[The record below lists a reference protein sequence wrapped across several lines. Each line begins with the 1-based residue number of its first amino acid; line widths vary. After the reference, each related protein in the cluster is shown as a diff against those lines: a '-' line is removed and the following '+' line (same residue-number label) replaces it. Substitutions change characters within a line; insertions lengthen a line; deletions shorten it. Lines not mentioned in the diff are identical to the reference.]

1 MKSGNNFRKRVGFL
15 ALGLLAIAVLC
26 LVRLFFIQVVRAEYY
41 HDKADRQYLRPSANF
56 FDRGSILAEKK
67 DGAIFSLAGI
77 KTAYLITVNPRV
89 LADAS
94 TTYDKLNKII
104 PLEPE
109 EFAQQLSDKTDPY
122 EEIATRVPPEQ
133 AEAIKKLGIKGITI
147 YKQKLRSYPF
157 GNTASHAVGLLGY
170 KGDDFIGRYGLERQ
184 YEKVL
189 SRQKE
194 MSFANF
200 FVEIFSGIGSSIS
213 GKAAESEGDIIT
225 TIEPVTQKFFEG
237 ELMKARD
244 EWQPDRIAGIIIDP
258 KTGEI
263 VAMGAWPNF
272 DPGGKQTDLSA
283 LTNPLVEGVYE
294 LGSIFKPL
302 TMAAGLDSGVVTA
315 KTTYNDKG
323 CITLNKKEIC
333 NYDDRARGVIPMQE
347 VLNQSLNVGA
357 SFVTEQL
364 GQDRF
369 RQYFESYGFNEPTGI
384 DLPGEATNL
393 TKPLKS
399 PRLVDYAT
407 ASFGQGIAVTPISL
421 VRAMS
426 ALGNGGYLI
435 TPHVVK
441 EIDYQNQLKQKIEP
455 KIGRQV
461 IKKET
466 SEEISRMLTIVVDT
480 KMPKV
485 KMERYSIAAKTGTA
499 QMVDAGNGKYY
510 QDRYLHSFFGYFPA
524 YNPHFLIF
532 MFMVNPKGALY
543 SSETLTTPFVNTSR
557 FLLNYYQVP
566 PDR

>member
-1 MKSGNNFRKRVGFL
+1 MALAFL
-15 ALGLLAIAVLC
+15 LIAFLC
-26 LVRLFFIQVVRAEYY
+26 LIRLFFIQVVRSEYY
-41 HDKADRQYLRPSANF
+41 RDKADRQYLRPSANF
-56 FDRGSILAEKK
+56 FDRGSILAQKK
-67 DGAIFSLAGI
+67 DGSIFSLAGI
-77 KTAYLITVNPRV
+77 KTAYLITVNPRI
-89 LADAS
+89 LEDAS
-94 TTYDKLNKII
+94 STYFRLNQII
-104 PLEPE
+104 PLEAE
-109 EFAQQLSDKTDPY
+109 DFTKRVSDKTDPY
-122 EEIATRVPPEQ
+122 EEIATKVPPDQ
-133 AEAIKKLGIKGITI
+133 AEAIKKLGIKGVTI

-157 GNTASHAVGLLGY
+157 GNSASHVVGLLGY

-189 SRQKE
+189 SRQEE

-200 FVEIFSGIGSSIS
+200 FVEIFSGIGSSVS
-213 GKAAESEGDIIT
+213 GKTARAEGDVIT
-225 TIEPVTQKFFEG
+225 TIEPVVQKFFEG
-237 ELMKARD
+237 ELIKVKA
-244 EWQPDRIAGIIIDP
+244 EWQADQIAGLIIDP

-302 TMAAGLDSGVVTA
+302 TMAAGLDAGAVTA

-357 SFVTEQL
+357 SFVTERL

-369 RQYFESYGFNEPTGI
+369 RQYFEAYGFTEPTGI

-393 TKPLKS
+393 TKNLKS

-426 ALGNGGYLI
+426 ALGNGGYLV
-435 TPHVVK
+435 TPHIVK

-455 KIGRQV
+455 TIGRQV

-466 SEEISRMLTIVVDT
+466 SEEITRMLTAVVDT

-499 QMVDAGNGKYY
+499 QMVNADNGKYY
-510 QDRYLHSFFGYFPA
+510 EDRYLHSFFGYFPA
-524 YNPHFLIF
+524 YNPRFLIF
-532 MFMVNPKGALY
+532 MFMVNPKGVRY

-557 FLLNYYQVP
+557 FLLNYYQVA